1 MMQNKLIITVNPG
14 ATTTRCAIYET
25 DNGSVAGTAEQV
37 IEHGDGELARFE
49 AISNQLEYRY
59 RLVFEFV
66 RRHIND
72 DNRSALVA
80 CAGRGGMLTPVP
92 PGVIKV
98 NDDLVRFSLETPVY
112 EHASNLGAP
121 LAHRLAGVY
130 GVDAF
135 IADPVG
141 VDEFTDIARI
151 SGSPEFHRF
160 SFVHALNIRSTA
172 RRAANLLGKPVEELR
187 LVVAHLGAGFSI
199 AAVDRGR
206 LIDNSNRMECSPFT
220 PERSGG
226 LPPITLIEACYS
238 GKWTKAELL
247 QKLYGQGGVF
257 AYLGTRDMRE
267 VEQRIEQ
274 GDDNAALIYAAMLYQ
289 IAKAV
294 GAMAATMDFT
304 IDGIVLTGGLANSK
318 KLTDR
323 LTPRMENLAPVF
335 VFAGSNENQALA
347 EAVVTALGPGG
358 NCMDWPI
365 PAHTNSRYPAG
376 Q

>member
-1 MMQNKLIITVNPG
+1 MQNKLIITVNPG
-14 ATTTRCAIYET
+14 ATTTRCAIYQT
-25 DNGSVAGTAEQV
+25 SNGSVAGIAEEV
-37 IEHGDGELARFE
+37 IEHGDGELARFD
-49 AISNQLEYRY
+49 AISKQLEYRY

-66 RRHIND
+66 RQHIND
-72 DNRSALVA
+72 DNRAALVA

-151 SGSPEFHRF
+151 SGSPEFQRF

-172 RRAANLLGKPVEELR
+172 RRLAQHLKKTVADLR
-187 LVVAHLGAGFSI
+187 LVTAHLGAGFSI

-220 PERSGG
+220 PERTGG

-267 VEQRIEQ
+267 VERRIEK
-274 GDDNAALIYAAMLYQ
+274 GDDNAALI
-289 IAKAV
+289 
-294 GAMAATMDFT
+294 TMRCST
-304 IDGIVLTGGLANSK
+304 RSPRQSEPWPLPWILPLTAS
-318 KLTDR
+318 
-323 LTPRMENLAPVF
+323 
-335 VFAGSNENQALA
+335 
-347 EAVVTALGPGG
+347 
-358 NCMDWPI
+358 
-365 PAHTNSRYPAG
+365 Y
-376 Q
+376 

>member
-1 MMQNKLIITVNPG
+1 MQNKLIITVNPG

-25 DNGSVAGTAEQV
+25 NNGAVAGIAEEV

-66 RRHIND
+66 RQHIND

-112 EHASNLGAP
+112 AHASNLGAP

-141 VDEFTDIARI
+141 VDELTDIARI

-172 RRAANLLGKPVEELR
+172 RRAANLLGKHIEELR

-220 PERSGG
+220 PERTGG
-226 LPPITLIEACYS
+226 LPPVTLIEACYS

-267 VEQRIEQ
+267 VEKRIEK

-294 GAMAATMDFT
+294 GAMASTMDFT
-304 IDGIVLTGGLANSK
+304 IDGIVLTGGLANSE

-323 LTPRMENLAPVF
+323 FTSKMENLAPVF

-347 EAVVTALGPGG
+347 EAVAKALDPGG
-358 NCMDWPI
+358 KYMDWPVS
-365 PAHTNSRYPAG
+365 AHTASRYPAG

>member
-1 MMQNKLIITVNPG
+1 MQNKLIITVNPG

-25 DNGSVAGTAEQV
+25 TNRSVAATAEEV
-37 IEHGDGELARFE
+37 IEHSDRELARFE
-49 AISNQLEYRY
+49 TISNQLEYRY

-66 RRHIND
+66 RQHID
-72 DNRSALVA
+72 DNRSAPVA

-172 RRAANLLGKPVEELR
+172 RRVADLLGKPVEELR

-267 VEQRIEQ
+267 VEHRIEK
-274 GDDNAALIYAAMLYQ
+274 GDDNAALIYDALLYQ
-289 IAKAV
+289 VAKAV
-294 GAMAATMDFT
+294 GAMASTMDFN

-323 LTPRMENLAPVF
+323 LTSKMENLAPVF

-347 EAVVTALGPGG
+347 EAVVTALEPGG
-358 NCMDWPI
+358 KIMDWPI
-365 PAHTNSRYPAG
+365 PVHATSRYPARP
-376 Q
+376 